1 AVMGILLAALTSGI
15 ITVVAILGAQVGISD
30 AVKDQL
36 IGKTKASAELLKD
49 LENGIRGD
57 LGFVGKKIERIEL
70 IPSLAFSVQRER
82 ENAAEGDDPI
92 RRQFVTENPY
102 PPAERLLLDEAEG
115 GGDYSRRHAA
125 EHDTFRTLLQMRGYY
140 DIFLISAEGDVVYSV
155 LKEDDFGTNLRDGAY
170 ADSGLA
176 QVFEAA
182 VAGPAHT
189 PVIAD
194 YSSYAPSGGTP
205 QAFVAVSL
213 EAPDP
218 FSGAMN
224 VAGVLAF
231 QIPSDRLVSM
241 GGDLSYLIGEQDG
254 LLRTDIAATPENDI
268 LGLQTNFDLAT
279 ADQDVVTIRDG
290 LLGSRAMIAKEPVTF
305 FGLEYILVEEI
316 DYAVAFQAVSLLAW
330 KVALT
335 TVVILSIAAIACL
348 LVGRS
353 LAAPITALKQ
363 RMVAMSEG
371 DYDSEIPGADRA
383 DELGTM
389 AASVDE
395 FRVAIQRARAKEEEA
410 AQLRAKSEVERT
422 EMMESLR
429 QSFGDVVGQAG
440 SGNFSMRVNATFDDV
455 VLQDLASGLNEVME
469 AVDGGISEL
478 QRVMKALAGGDLTTN
493 MDGSYAGA
501 LAELQVD
508 VNATIDGLRRLVSQL
523 SLASETLGE
532 TAGLVSDGSRTLAER
547 TESQAASLEETS
559 ATMEEMSA
567 NVKAN
572 ASNADRAASL
582 ASTAQSQADGGQEV
596 ISAAVN
602 AMSEIEGGSNQIA
615 ETIAVIDSIASQ
627 TNLLALNA
635 AVEAARAG
643 EAGRGFSVVAEEV
656 RELARKTLEAA
667 KNISAIVHTS
677 RSQVKSGVTEVN
689 RAGEVLAQIT
699 RAINEAAGTVH
710 EITVAGREQAS
721 GIAEISAALAQMD
734 TNT

>member
-1 AVMGILLAALTSGI
+1 MGFVKRSVKAKFAVMGILLAALTSGI

-36 IGKTKASAELLKD
+36 IGKTKASAELLRD
-49 LENGIRGD
+49 LEDGIRAD

-70 IPSLAFSVQRER
+70 IPSLVFSVQRER

-279 ADQDVVTIRDG
+279 ADQDVVTIIA
-290 LLGSRAMIAKEPVTF
+290 LLPRSPSRIVT
-305 FGLEYILVEEI
+305 
-316 DYAVAFQAVSLLAW
+316 
-330 KVALT
+330 
-335 TVVILSIAAIACL
+335 
-348 LVGRS
+348 
-353 LAAPITALKQ
+353 
-363 RMVAMSEG
+363 
-371 DYDSEIPGADRA
+371 
-383 DELGTM
+383 
-389 AASVDE
+389 
-395 FRVAIQRARAKEEEA
+395 
-410 AQLRAKSEVERT
+410 
-422 EMMESLR
+422 
-429 QSFGDVVGQAG
+429 
-440 SGNFSMRVNATFDDV
+440 
-455 VLQDLASGLNEVME
+455 
-469 AVDGGISEL
+469 
-478 QRVMKALAGGDLTTN
+478 
-493 MDGSYAGA
+493 
-501 LAELQVD
+501 
-508 VNATIDGLRRLVSQL
+508 
-523 SLASETLGE
+523 
-532 TAGLVSDGSRTLAER
+532 
-547 TESQAASLEETS
+547 TS
-559 ATMEEMSA
+559 
-567 NVKAN
+567 
-572 ASNADRAASL
+572 
-582 ASTAQSQADGGQEV
+582 
-596 ISAAVN
+596 
-602 AMSEIEGGSNQIA
+602 
-615 ETIAVIDSIASQ
+615 
-627 TNLLALNA
+627 
-635 AVEAARAG
+635 
-643 EAGRGFSVVAEEV
+643 
-656 RELARKTLEAA
+656 
-667 KNISAIVHTS
+667 
-677 RSQVKSGVTEVN
+677 
-689 RAGEVLAQIT
+689 
-699 RAINEAAGTVH
+699 
-710 EITVAGREQAS
+710 
-721 GIAEISAALAQMD
+721 
-734 TNT
+734 